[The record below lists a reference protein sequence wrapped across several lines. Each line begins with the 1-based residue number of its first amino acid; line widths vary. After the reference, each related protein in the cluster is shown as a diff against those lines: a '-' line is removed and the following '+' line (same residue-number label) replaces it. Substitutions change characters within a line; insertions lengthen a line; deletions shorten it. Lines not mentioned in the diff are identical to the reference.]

1 MATRARI
8 GIQLPDGSIKAAYQH
23 WDGYPGGLGYKLC
36 EHWTN
41 PEKVQKA
48 IELGNA
54 STWNQIIGEKCDF
67 DDRNAESHDVQNIYY
82 GRDRG
87 EKDQGAHTY
96 KNESEYLQ
104 EGFRSGEEYIY
115 LLKDTG
121 VKDPLG
127 KSQGEWYY
135 ATRVWNT
142 NEKDYDAAKGF
153 EPLEAVAILEHIES
167 LRRYLQSI
175 SKRTAA

>member
-8 GIQLPDGSIKAAYQH
+8 GIQLPDGSIRAAYQH

-96 KNESEYLQ
+96 KNELEYLQ
-104 EGFRSGEEYIY
+104 EGFSSGEEYIY
-115 LLKDTG
+115 LMKNTG

-127 KSQGEWYY
+127 KAQGEWFY

-175 SKRTAA
+175 NKRTAA